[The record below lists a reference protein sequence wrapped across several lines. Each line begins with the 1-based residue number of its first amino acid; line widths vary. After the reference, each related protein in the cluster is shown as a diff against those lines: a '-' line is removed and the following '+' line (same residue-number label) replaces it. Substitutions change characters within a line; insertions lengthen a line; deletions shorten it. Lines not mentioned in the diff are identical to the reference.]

1 MDPSVTVQNDSESD
15 IRVQAKCR
23 SVVTSEMTLLPGGRA
38 IVFYRNDSPTLLLME
53 GGLPIKSIGSATL
66 SRCRRIIIEAD
77 FKCLGGPRGYAEL
90 EGIFH
95 VCVWVLGGMQNLKG
109 FSMCVCVYDAMHRY
123 KVRSTMPLFQSL
135 FSPYNLSVL

>member
-77 FKCLGGPRGYAEL
+77 FKCLGGPRG
-90 EGIFH
+90 
-95 VCVWVLGGMQNLKG
+95 MQNLKG
-109 FSMCVCVYDAMHRY
+109 FSMCVCG
-123 KVRSTMPLFQSL
+123 S
-135 FSPYNLSVL
+135 